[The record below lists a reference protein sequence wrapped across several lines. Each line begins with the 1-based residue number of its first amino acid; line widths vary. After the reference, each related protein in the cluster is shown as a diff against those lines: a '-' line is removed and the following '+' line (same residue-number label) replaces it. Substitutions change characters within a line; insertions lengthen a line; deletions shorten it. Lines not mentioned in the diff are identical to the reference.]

1 VLAIRDAMNPGD
13 PPETRYPDR
22 PVQVALVGLVL
33 LPSVLLQ
40 LAIPGWASSFASR
53 VPEVTR
59 LVVPYSAAAILFIA
73 CGQVAL
79 LAAWRFLWL
88 TENGRRRSRSA
99 RRCADVIVSCAAIAT
114 MLTSGVL
121 VHLLRF
127 APGGGGPSVYP
138 IGLTGVIGAVA
149 TGLLLR
155 WRRGLTPS
163 VSPPVAADQPG

>member
-1 VLAIRDAMNPGD
+1 MSSRPAG
-13 PPETRYPDR
+13 EQPDW
-22 PVQVALVGLVL
+22 PVQATVVGLL
-33 LPSVLLQ
+33 LVPSVVLQ

-53 VPEVTR
+53 VPEVTH

-88 TENGRRRSRSA
+88 SEAGRRRSRSA
-99 RRCADVIVSCAAIAT
+99 RRCADVIVACAGIAT
-114 MLTSGVL
+114 TLTAGVL

-138 IGLTGVIGAVA
+138 IGLTAVIGAVV
-149 TGLLLR
+149 TVLLVR
-155 WRRGLTPS
+155 WRRRLAPS
-163 VSPPVAADQPG
+163 FSRPVAAAQPR